1 MYLIFQ
7 IKHNTDYNIFAY
19 KEGNNRQELVY
30 AENVLKD
37 SDDKLYNN
45 SYSYNY

>member
-1 MYLIFQ
+1 MTYLL
-7 IKHNTDYNIFAY
+7 IK
-19 KEGNNRQELVY
+19 KEIWNSHRHELVY